1 MMAMMAPELELEG
14 VDAMPWWPR
23 TRVSAA
29 SMAELGWSVWF
40 LLVRDDAL
48 PAGVLA
54 VKGVDAMPW
63 MAQDE
68 GAAPMA
74 ELWWS
79 GS

>member
-1 MMAMMAPELELEG
+1 MI
-14 VDAMPWWPR
+14 
-23 TRVSAA
+23 
-29 SMAELGWSVWF
+29 WF
-40 LLVRDDAL
+40 LVVRDDAL

-74 ELWWS
+74 ELSWS

>member
-1 MMAMMAPELELEG
+1 MHCQLAFSMMAPDLELE
-14 VDAMPWWPR
+14 
-23 TRVSAA
+23 
-29 SMAELGWSVWF
+29 
-40 LLVRDDAL
+40 
-48 PAGVLA
+48 
-54 VKGVDAMPW
+54 GVDAMPW